1 MVTRIEN
8 IEVSGIVAALPTEI
22 EDDSR
27 YIELLGEQRVKKQR
41 RITGVKERRIDDG
54 KHTAADYCISAAK
67 QLLRQLDWETD
78 QIKVMVFVTQH
89 PSLIMPSTAFVI
101 QNYLGLP
108 KECMVFD
115 VNLGCSGFVSG
126 LHIVASLLQQY
137 GIGSKG
143 MLLAGDIQRN
153 PNYILPHTVDET
165 ADSMLFGTCGTAAA
179 LEFTKD
185 ADSIY
190 SEEIADG
197 SRYEAIHMR
206 YGEASQMNGEEV
218 FEYGITDVVNYV
230 NAFQKT
236 VNEFEKKEI
245 DYYIFH
251 QAQKFLLQNIAS
263 ICGIGMDQML
273 MSLEKYGNTSSG
285 SIPLTICLHKEELLQ
300 KEKTSLFLCG
310 FGIGLSCALLRMS
323 IRPDMVL
330 DLIESDEKY
339 LY

>member
-8 IEVSGIVAALPTEI
+8 IKVRGIVTALPTEI

-27 YIELLGEQRVKKQR
+27 YMDILGEQRVKKQKR
-41 RITGVKERRIDDG
+41 LTGVKERRIDDG

-78 QIKVMVFVTQH
+78 QIRVMVFVTQN

-101 QNYLGLP
+101 QNYLGLS

-137 GIGSKG
+137 GVGSKG
-143 MLLAGDIQRN
+143 LLLAGDIQSNSNHAR
-153 PNYILPHTVDET
+153 PNTEDEI
-165 ADSMLFGTCGTAAA
+165 ADKMLFGTCGTATA
-179 LEFTKD
+179 LEFTKN
-185 ADSIY
+185 ADFIY

-197 SRYEAIHMR
+197 SRYETIHMR
-206 YGEASQMNGEEV
+206 YGEATQMNGEEV

-230 NAFQKT
+230 NTFQKT
-236 VNEFEKKEI
+236 VSEFEKKEI
-245 DYYIFH
+245 DYFIFH

-263 ICGIGMDQML
+263 ICGIDTDKML

-285 SIPLTICLHKEELLQ
+285 SIPLTMCLQKEKLLQ
-300 KEKTSLFLCG
+300 KEKMSLFLCG
-310 FGIGLSCALLRMS
+310 FGIGLSCALMRMS
-323 IRPDMVL
+323 IRADMVL

-339 LY
+339 SY

>member
-1 MVTRIEN
+1 MVGRIEN
-8 IEVSGIVAALPTEI
+8 IKLRGIVTALPTEI

-27 YIELLGEQRVKKQR
+27 YKEILGEQRVKKQS

-54 KHTAADYCISAAK
+54 THTAADYCTSAAK
-67 QLLRQLDWETD
+67 QLLQQLDWKTD

-137 GIGSKG
+137 GVGSRG
-143 MLLAGDIQRN
+143 LLLAGDIQRN
-153 PNYILPHTVDET
+153 PNYILQHTEDGIADE
-165 ADSMLFGTCGTAAA
+165 MLFGTCGTATA

-190 SEEIADG
+190 SKEIADG

-206 YGEASQMNGEEV
+206 YGESSQMNGEEV

-230 NAFQKT
+230 NAFRKA
-236 VNEFEKKEI
+236 VDGFEKKEI

-263 ICGIGMDQML
+263 ICEIDMDQML
-273 MSLEKYGNTSSG
+273 MSIEKYGNTSSG
-285 SIPLTICLHKEELLQ
+285 SIPLTMCLHKETLLQ

-310 FGIGLSCALLRMS
+310 FGIGLSCALMRMS
-323 IRPDMVL
+323 IQSDTVL
-330 DLIESDEKY
+330 ELIESDEKY
-339 LY
+339 SY